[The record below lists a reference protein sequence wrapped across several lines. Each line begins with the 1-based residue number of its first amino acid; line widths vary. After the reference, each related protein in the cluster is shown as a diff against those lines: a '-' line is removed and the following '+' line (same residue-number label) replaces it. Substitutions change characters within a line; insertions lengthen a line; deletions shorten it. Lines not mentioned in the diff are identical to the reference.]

1 MEKFTTTGGDTLPP
15 CTFTPPQG
23 KSFVGWNTKADR
35 SGSVYKD
42 QETVDPYSDLTLYA
56 MWGNVAKVTT
66 VTGTTTEYST
76 FSAAFE
82 AAKQTNGST
91 LTLLQEVFSK
101 DSIDITGNLTLDLNG
116 QSLSNTSTTIS
127 MNIIQIQ
134 ESATLVIKDSSTS
147 KQGGIYYT
155 ANKDYSNV
163 IRNSGTLTIEGGTIK
178 NTGTTQNSYTIF
190 TEGGT
195 VTINGGTISST
206 SANAI
211 NKSLSATDKVTLTVS
226 GGTISS
232 TNADAIALGSD
243 DTITISGGTISSEKG
258 AAIKPSL
265 DGGTATISGGTIK
278 SNGTYA
284 ISGLDIILSGNPTI
298 QGKNA
303 DICLRSDNSYWKNN
317 KIAGSLT
324 MATPLKITDGKATTK
339 WYSTSTVFTA
349 DTGYTITAEDV
360 QKLSFVDS
368 TGAVY
373 KAVLGNY
380 TYTYNLELSGSSIV
394 LKGTPNY

>member
-232 TNADAIALGSD
+232 
-243 DTITISGGTISSEKG
+243 EKG

-303 DICLRSDNSYWKNN
+303 DICLRSYNSY
-317 KIAGSLT
+317 
-324 MATPLKITDGKATTK
+324 
-339 WYSTSTVFTA
+339 
-349 DTGYTITAEDV
+349 
-360 QKLSFVDS
+360 
-368 TGAVY
+368 
-373 KAVLGNY
+373 
-380 TYTYNLELSGSSIV
+380 
-394 LKGTPNY
+394 